1 MIIMALKDQLKTV
14 CDVLLILILIRL
26 FQVEEYIWNNHFIFS
41 KVCLFRLILDVFHD
55 ADFHTTILIF

>member
-1 MIIMALKDQLKTV
+1 MIIMALKDQLKTL

-26 FQVEEYIWNNHFIFS
+26 FQVEQLIRNNFFLFS
-41 KVCLFRLILDVFHD
+41 KVCLFWLILDVLHE